1 VPPHSLV
8 SSFAVPQI
16 FRNTFLSLD
25 SGESV
30 ARQTGVAKFAG
41 FVGKTSGM
49 CGEALSEGDIHKL
62 MNDEHLVAAVEAVFS
77 DLLKEALGLIGS
89 LSSCGA
95 ASRADPPPAP
105 FPFLRRGDWSALQ
118 LLGPAIENVRQQM
131 RDSKKVLEI
140 FAARK
145 LRELAGLP
153 LSCSVE
159 VTKAPQKTIQAIPT
173 GKWQRRKAKIL
184 PMMKLG
190 LILGGGVAA
199 KGGAAA
205 KRTIIDIRP
214 ESLLAAT
221 LTASLSDVVKQQHK
235 KVVQCSYISQDDVS
249 SVASRTSRMS
259 EMLGPEDV
267 DSTWLT
273 TSIHQP
279 AVVKRS
285 RSAPTNLVFK
295 CYSMQN
301 PISTIQSLQYGRA
314 ASGGALSLEL
324 PRDTRSTPEPIQ
336 NYFFCRTRFRYP
348 RKSRLADAQ
357 IMVGGR
363 DFSRTRKS
371 RLPNAK
377 ITSHQRENHVSR
389 T

>member
-1 VPPHSLV
+1 V
-8 SSFAVPQI
+8 S
-16 FRNTFLSLD
+16 
-25 SGESV
+25 
-30 ARQTGVAKFAG
+30 RQTGVAKFVG

-131 RDSKKVLEI
+131 RDSKNVHEI

-145 LRELAGLP
+145 LRKLAGLS
-153 LSCSVE
+153 LSSSIE

-190 LILGGGVAA
+190 LMLGGGVAA

-221 LTASLSDVVKQQHK
+221 LRASLSDAVKQQHM
-235 KVVQCSYISQDDVS
+235 KVVQCSYMSQDDVS
-249 SVASRTSRMS
+249 SVETSRIS
-259 EMLGPEDV
+259 KMLGPEDV

-279 AVVKRS
+279 AVVTRS
-285 RSAPTNLVFK
+285 RSAPNTILFK

-301 PISTIQSLQYGRA
+301 PISTIRA
-314 ASGGALSLEL
+314 RSKRRGFIPGVAARHSQHARAHTEL
-324 PRDTRSTPEPIQ
+324 LFLPDAISVP
-336 NYFFCRTRFRYP
+336 
-348 RKSRLADAQ
+348 AQ
-357 IMVGGR
+357 IASSG
-363 DFSRTRKS
+363 
-371 RLPNAK
+371 
-377 ITSHQRENHVSR
+377 RENHGGR